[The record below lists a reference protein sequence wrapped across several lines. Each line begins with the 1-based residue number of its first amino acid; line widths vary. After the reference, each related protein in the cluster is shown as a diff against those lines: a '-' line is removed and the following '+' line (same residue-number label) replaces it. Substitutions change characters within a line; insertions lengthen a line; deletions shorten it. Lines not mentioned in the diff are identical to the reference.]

1 VRRGEFNLIFMSSL
15 NKIRNFCIIAHID
28 HGKST
33 LADRMLE
40 ITGTVEQRNMKEQ
53 ILDGMDIERERGIT
67 IKLQPVTMNYQGY
80 QLNLIDTP
88 GHVDFSYEVSRSL
101 AAVETAI
108 LLVDAT
114 QGIQAQTLA
123 NLYLALEQNLTIIP
137 VVNKIDLPAAEVL
150 KTKQELVE
158 LLGCKPE
165 EIIFTSGKT
174 GVGVKEVL
182 AAVIKQGSFPLEPRE
197 NQKLLNNEDYLRAL
211 IFDSKYDTY
220 RGVVAYVR
228 VFNGFLKKGD
238 KIKLLSN
245 GVESE
250 VLDCGIFKPDYF
262 STGQLQTGEIGYVI
276 TGFKQVADC
285 RVGDTLSTNQ
295 EGSDS
300 INLAPLPGYK
310 EVCPMVFAGIF
321 PREGNDF
328 KELREALAKLKLN
341 DAALVYEPE
350 RSDALGFGFR
360 CGFLGLLHLEIFQE
374 RLRREYNLNLI
385 VTIPSVAYK
394 IIKSNGEEI
403 IIRTPQ
409 ALPDP
414 TKVKVI
420 EEPWVELDIIT
431 PKKYLGN
438 IIQLVQEKKGIYK
451 NTEYLSSDG
460 DDSRVLLHYEI
471 PLATILTNFYDKIK
485 SVSAGYA
492 SINYDYLDYRLAKV
506 IKMDILVAEDIIES
520 LATIVYI
527 DEAYREGRKIVEIL
541 KHNLTRQMFA
551 VKIQA
556 ALNGKIIA
564 SETLSARRKD
574 VTAKLYGGDV
584 SRKRKLL
591 EKQKKGKKKMMI
603 AGKGSID
610 IPSETFVK
618 ILKR

>member
-1 VRRGEFNLIFMSSL
+1 MSKI

-40 ITGTVEQRNMKEQ
+40 ITGTVEKRKMKEQ

-80 QLNLIDTP
+80 QMNLIDTP

-101 AAVETAI
+101 AAVETAV
-108 LLVDAT
+108 LLVDCT

-137 VVNKIDLPAAEVL
+137 VVNKIDLPAADIE
-150 KTKQELVE
+150 KTKKEIIE
-158 LLGCKPE
+158 LLGCQPE
-165 EIIFTSGKT
+165 EIICSSGKT
-174 GVGVKEVL
+174 GAGVKEVL
-182 AAVIKQGSFPLEPRE
+182 EAVISRGSSPLEPSE
-197 NQKLLNNEDYLRAL
+197 ANLINNQEYLRAL

-220 RGVVAYVR
+220 RGVVAYIR
-228 VFNGFLKKGD
+228 VFNGSLKKGD

-245 GVESE
+245 SVESE
-250 VLDCGIFKPDYF
+250 VLDCGIFKPDYV
-262 STGQLQTGEIGYVI
+262 STEGLQSGEIGYVI

-285 RVGDTLSTNQ
+285 RVGDTVTINNSFSNSVVLS
-295 EGSDS
+295 
-300 INLAPLPGYK
+300 PLPGYK
-310 EVCPMVFAGIF
+310 EVRPMVFAGIF
-321 PREGNDF
+321 PHEGNDF
-328 KELREALAKLKLN
+328 KELREAMEKLKLN

-385 VTIPSVAYK
+385 VTVPSVAYR
-394 IIKSNGEEI
+394 ITKSNGEEI

-409 ALPDP
+409 RLPEP
-414 TKVKVI
+414 TQVKSI
-420 EEPWVELDIIT
+420 EEPWVKLDIIT

-438 IIQLVQEKKGIYK
+438 VINLAQDKRGIYK
-451 NTEYLSSDG
+451 NTEYISTDG

-471 PLATILTNFYDKIK
+471 PLAAILTDFYDKIK

-492 SINYDYLDYRLAKV
+492 SINYEYLDYRPAQV

-520 LATIVYI
+520 LATIVYE
-527 DEAYREGRKIVEIL
+527 DDAYKEGRKIVEIL
-541 KHNLTRQMFA
+541 KHNLGRQMFA

-556 ALNGKIIA
+556 ALNGKVIA
-564 SETLSARRKD
+564 SETLSAMRKD

-591 EKQKKGKKKMMI
+591 EKQKKGKKKMMA
-603 AGKGSID
+603 AGKGSVE
-610 IPSETFVK
+610 IPPETFVK